1 MVFLSLVRLCSRNQV
16 ANMTRILNVA
26 EKNDAAKSLAEI
38 MSRGNARRREGKSR
52 YNKIYEFSYFLLNR
66 NCEMTMTSVSGHLL
80 GMEFTGHYK
89 KWHMCNPV
97 SLFEAKIEKY
107 CPQDFLD
114 IKKTLEIEVRRCQML
129 VIWTDCDR
137 EGENIGFEII
147 QVCKAVKPNIEVYR
161 ARFSEITPQAISQ
174 ACNNLIP
181 PDKYVSD
188 AVDARMELDLRIG
201 AAFTRFQTLRLQ
213 KVFPD
218 ILADHLISY
227 GSCQFPT
234 LGFVVERY
242 KQVQEFVAEPFWKL
256 KVNHKSEDGVAE
268 FTWKRNRLFDYL
280 ACLVLYEHCLQDPVA
295 YVTDVK
301 SRPKSKWRPQPLDT
315 VELEKLS
322 SRKLKINAKET
333 MGIAEKLYTQG
344 FISYPRT
351 ETNMFAKDINLVSLI
366 ENQTQHPDWGEF
378 ASRVLEHGPH
388 PRNGNKTDQAHP
400 PIHPTKYTNSLQ
412 GNEKKVYD
420 FIVRHFLATCSQ
432 DAQGQETTVEIKI
445 AEEKFVAQGLMI
457 LARNYLDVYPYD
469 KWSDKELPIYN
480 PGQSFLPTVFE
491 MVSGETSP
499 PSLLTEAD
507 LIALMEK
514 HGIGTDATHAEHIET
529 IKSRNYVGL
538 RDDGRFVPGHLGM
551 GLVEGYD
558 AMGYAMSKPH
568 LRAELESD
576 LKLVC
581 NGKKTKD
588 GILSVQIQ
596 KYKEVFIEAVR
607 QAMKIDEALSSYL
620 GAAQPYTETAL
631 PEYQIV
637 KPCNK
642 CGENMLLRK
651 KKDNKGFYLGCVAY
665 PNCRNALWFPDF
677 VLNAEV
683 TDRTCSQCQPG
694 PVHLLKFQFR
704 PGSVPSFMPNDYIGC
719 VGGCNENL
727 MESLNLSARFGVSA
741 SQQSRSQTLASN
753 ERSML
758 GDSGYNSEASFS
770 SINSSNRRSSLNTN
784 SQPSRGRGNGQSRG
798 LGLMNSKQ
806 QPNNSRRGATDNE
819 DGNTIMCNCN
829 MEAILLTVRKEGP
842 NTGRQFYKCRTPSGN
857 GCDFFLWQD
866 QSSETGN
873 NQNDR
878 RSHPQ
883 GQRSSSWSS
892 SSSSFNQNETN
903 DVLCKC
909 QLEAKSLIVQKEGP
923 NKGRP
928 FYACPKPRGEGCNFF
943 QWGDEG
949 QSIGSNNNM
958 PPPRTSGR
966 GGHRGSHS
974 SANKGQKGSS
984 KGTRAT
990 VKCGLCGEQGQ
1001 WSHFVQKSLF
1011 RLYCLNTNN
1020 WIAKVFGGLSKVD
1033 GRRV

>member
-1 MVFLSLVRLCSRNQV
+1 MVFLSLRTFCVKNQIV
-16 ANMTRILNVA
+16 KMTRILNVA

-38 MSRGNARRREGKSR
+38 MSRGNSRRREGKSR
-52 YNKIYEFSYFLLNR
+52 YNKIYEFNYFILNR

-114 IKKTLEIEVRRCQML
+114 IKKTLEIEARRSQVL
-129 VIWTDCDR
+129 VVWTDCDR

-147 QVCKAVKPNIEVYR
+147 QVCQAVKPSLEVYR
-161 ARFSEITPQAISQ
+161 AKFSEITPQAINR
-174 ACNNLIP
+174 ACNNLSE
-181 PDKYVSD
+181 PDKNISD

-268 FTWKRNRLFDYL
+268 FIWKRNRLFDYL
-280 ACLVLYEHCLQDPVA
+280 ACLILYEHCLEDPVA
-295 YVTDVK
+295 CVTDVK

-322 SRKLKINAKET
+322 SRKLKIGAKET
-333 MGIAEKLYTQG
+333 MSIAEKLYTQG

-351 ETNMFAKDINLVSLI
+351 ETNMFAKEINLVELI
-366 ENQTQHPDWGEF
+366 EKQTQHPDWGEF
-378 ASRVLEHGPH
+378 AGQVLEHGPN
-388 PRNGNKTDQAHP
+388 PRNGHKSDQAHP

-432 DAQGQETTVEIKI
+432 DAQGQETTVEIEI
-445 AEEKFVAQGLMI
+445 AQEKFVAQGLMI
-457 LARNYLDVYPYD
+457 LARNYLEVYPYD
-469 KWSDKELPIYN
+469 KWSDKELPIYR
-480 PGQSFLPTVFE
+480 PGQSFLPTVLE
-491 MVSGETSP
+491 MLSGETSP

-529 IKSRNYVGL
+529 IKNRNYVGL

-581 NGKKTKD
+581 DGRKTKD
-588 GILSVQIQ
+588 GILRVQIQ
-596 KYKEVFIEAVR
+596 KYKEVFIEAVN
-607 QAMKIDEALSSYL
+607 QAMKIDEALSNYL
-620 GAAQPYTETAL
+620 GEARPYTEAAL
-631 PEYQIV
+631 PTLQDA

-642 CGENMLLRK
+642 CGEKMLLRK

-665 PNCRNALWFPDF
+665 PNCRNVLWFPDF

-683 TDRTCSQCQPG
+683 TERTCSQCTPG
-694 PVHLLKFQFR
+694 PVHLIKFKFR
-704 PGSVPSFMPNDYIGC
+704 PGSVPSFIPNEYVGC

-727 MESLNLSARFGVSA
+727 MESLSLRTSFGTTA
-741 SQQSRSQTLASN
+741 SQQPRLQTSSTNAD
-753 ERSML
+753 RSML

-770 SINSSNRRSSLNTN
+770 SVNSSNQRSSSNTNIPSSNRRVSSNTNSSNRD
-784 SQPSRGRGNGQSRG
+784 NGQSRG
-798 LGLMNSKQ
+798 LGLMSSKT
-806 QPNNSRRGATDNE
+806 PTNNWRQRPTD
-819 DGNTIMCNCN
+819 DGDANTIMCNCN
-829 MEAILLTVRKEGP
+829 MEAILLTVKKEGP
-842 NTGRQFYKCRTPSGN
+842 NTGRQFYKCKTQQG

-866 QSSETGN
+866 QSANTGT
-873 NQNDR
+873 NQNNS
-878 RSHPQ
+878 RSITSAS
-883 GQRSSSWSS
+883 RNSSWPSS
-892 SSSSFNQNETN
+892 SSSLSFNGNGG
-903 DVLCKC
+903 DAVVCGC
-909 QLEAKSLIVQKEGP
+909 QLEAKKLIVQKEGP

-928 FYACPKPRGEGCNFF
+928 FYTCPKPRGEGCKFF
-943 QWGDEG
+943 QWGDENE
-949 QSIGSNNNM
+949 SSSNYGNM
-958 PPPRTSGR
+958 SSPGTSRRGGR
-966 GGHRGSHS
+966 GGASRG
-974 SANKGQKGSS
+974 KRGGSG
-984 KGTRAT
+984 GTRAAA
-990 VKCGLCGEQGQ
+990 KCGICGEQG
-1001 WSHFVQKSLF
+1001 H
-1011 RLYCLNTNN
+1011 T
-1020 WIAKVFGGLSKVD
+1020 
-1033 GRRV
+1033 RRTCPHK